1 MPGSGIR
8 EIVNL
13 AVAMPGVIRME
24 VGDPNF
30 ATPDHIIAGALKG
43 IEDGFT
49 KYTQSSGLLSLR
61 ELIADKVHRINGYQV
76 TPHQVNVGVGAV
88 QVITSLLFAL
98 VEPGE
103 EVLLPDPGWPNY
115 EMSVI
120 LCGGRPVRY
129 PLHIA
134 NGFVPDIAELE
145 RLVTTRTKLLIINS
159 PSNPTGAVF
168 PRDTI
173 AGLVTFAQRHDLYLL
188 ADEVYEQL
196 IFEGEHVS
204 PVPLDPERT
213 IGAYSFSKTYAMTG
227 WRVGYIVSNPD
238 LARLVMKLQEPM
250 ISCVSSVSQKAA
262 EAALTGPQDCVDT
275 MRAAYRDRRDA
286 VVDVLQ
292 RRGRYVYTPRGAFY
306 IMIDVSASGMSSRDF
321 ALHLLHEK
329 HVAVAP
335 GTAFGNA
342 GASFVRVSLATA
354 QDLLVQGVERLCDA
368 IDECAAARSWTG

>member
-13 AVAMPGVIRME
+13 AVTMPDVIRLE
-24 VGDPNF
+24 VGEPNF
-30 ATPDHIIAGALKG
+30 ATPDHIVAGALKG

-61 ELIADKVHRINGYQV
+61 ELIADKVRRINGYEI

-98 VEPGE
+98 IESGD

-115 EMSVI
+115 EMSVL

-134 NGFVPDIAELE
+134 DGFVPQVAELE
-145 RLVTTRTKLLIINS
+145 RLVTGRTKLLIINS

-168 PRDTI
+168 SRDTI
-173 AGLVTFAQRHDLYLL
+173 THLVDFAQRHDLYLL

-196 IFEGEHVS
+196 IFEGEHYS
-204 PVPLDPERT
+204 PALLDPERT
-213 IGAYSFSKTYAMTG
+213 IGAYSFSKAYAMTG
-227 WRVGYIVSNPD
+227 WRVGYTVSNPE
-238 LARLVMKLQEPM
+238 LARLVMKIQEPM

-262 EAALTGPQDCVDT
+262 EAALTGPQDCIAE
-275 MRAAYRDRRDA
+275 MRASYQARRDA
-286 VVDVLQ
+286 VVEVLQ

-306 IMIDVSASGMSSRDF
+306 IMIDVSASGMASRDF
-321 ALHLLHEK
+321 ALHLLQESR
-329 HVAVAP
+329 VAVAP
-335 GTAFGNA
+335 GTAFGTA
-342 GASFVRVSLATA
+342 GANFVRVSLATA
-354 QDLLVQGVERLCDA
+354 QDQLVRGVERLCDT
-368 IDECAAARSWTG
+368 IDECAAARP